1 MNVTRGY
8 NFEVI
13 YDGVIDQIV
22 AELDVFMECMNHESD
37 VNLTLL
43 QKIPMVVH
51 KHIAELCVR
60 DVKGIMKLL
69 TAHPD
74 ACAIA
79 CLEDHTVN
87 KIELLMSTRYA

>member
-8 NFEVI
+8 NFAVI
-13 YDGVIDQIV
+13 YDGVIDQIE
-22 AELDVFMECMNHESD
+22 AELDAFMDCMDGESD

-43 QKIPMVVH
+43 QKIPVVVH

-60 DVKGIMKLL
+60 DVKGITKLL
-69 TAHPD
+69 TAHHD

-79 CLEDHTVN
+79 SLEDHAV
-87 KIELLMSTRYA
+87 KRVELLMSTRYA